1 MAIDPSE
8 ETTPSSPPPP
18 SDAAPRQPPAAVKA
32 PAGGRSARAYRHSR
46 PVFDRQIR
54 IHSEY
59 ARRLVSLRQFRPTM
73 TALYGIDV
81 ILRIVATDEEA
92 DQFETVIT
100 QRLEELSAAIL
111 AERERWQLELER
123 HDLLKARP
131 RYTHPVD
138 LKVQIASP
146 HIGAYTQLIL
156 ELDQVMIAIDTLWLS
171 GLLSSKARTEIEVT
185 WRTSPEVLRALLAL
199 DPIPLD
205 LEHALRRGRGRPDPQ
220 SDASPLAG
228 LAGAALPQHGLRVV
242 GL

>member
-1 MAIDPSE
+1 MAIEPSE
-8 ETTPSSPPPP
+8 ATTP
-18 SDAAPRQPPAAVKA
+18 AAPPQPPAVDPGQPPAADKV
-32 PAGGRSARAYRHSR
+32 AGSGRSARAYRHSR

-92 DQFETVIT
+92 DQFERVIT
-100 QRLEELSAAIL
+100 QRLEALSEAL
-111 AERERWQLELER
+111 VAERERLQLELER

-146 HIGAYTQLIL
+146 HIGAYTHLIL
-156 ELDQVMIAIDTLWLS
+156 EVDQLMIAIDTLWLS
-171 GLLSSKARTEIEVT
+171 GLLSSKARTEIGIR
-185 WRTSPEVLRALLAL
+185 WRNQLGRAAQSFIELHRYAY
-199 DPIPLD
+199 D
-205 LEHALRRGRGRPDPQ
+205 EAKRRGQSEAVDNAAREVVTATDEDPSADETDGDPD
-220 SDASPLAG
+220 AE
-228 LAGAALPQHGLRVV
+228 
-242 GL
+242 

>member
-8 ETTPSSPPPP
+8 ETTTSSPPLP
-18 SDAAPRQPPAAVKA
+18 SAADPRQPLAAIKA
-32 PAGGRSARAYRHSR
+32 AAPGRSARAYRHSR

-100 QRLEELSAAIL
+100 QRLEELSVAIL
-111 AERERWQLELER
+111 AEREHWQLELER

-146 HIGAYTQLIL
+146 HIGAYTHLIL

-171 GLLSSKARTEIEVT
+171 GLLSSKERTEIEVT
-185 WRTSPEVLRALLAL
+185 WRNRLGRAAQSFIELHRYAY
-199 DPIPLD
+199 D
-205 LEHALRRGRGRPDPQ
+205 EAKRRGQRDAVDNAAREIVTV
-220 SDASPLAG
+220 SDEDLSG
-228 LAGAALPQHGLRVV
+228 ETDSDFDTE
-242 GL
+242 